1 MTVEL
6 RQNPPSSD
14 TQLIPLINVVFL
26 MLAFF
31 MIAGQIQ
38 RPDSVLLET
47 PISESESDRQS
58 SPITIAVTKEER
70 IYVNGTLVLQEELV
84 NHISEMSD
92 EIGSPSSP
100 TILLRADARLAA
112 VRTRAILGAL
122 RETGIGEVSLA
133 TLHTSGF
140 RE

>member
-6 RQNPPSSD
+6 SQNRPSSD

-38 RPDSVLLET
+38 KSDAVSLET
-47 PISESESDRQS
+47 PISESESDRQL
-58 SPITIAVTKEER
+58 SPITISVTRDEL
-70 IYVNGTLVLQEELV
+70 IYVNGTLVQLEELAD
-84 NHISEMSD
+84 HISAMRK
-92 EIGSPSSP
+92 EIGLSTSPS
-100 TILLRADARLAA
+100 ILLRVDARLAA
-112 VRTRAILGAL
+112 VRTRAILGVL

-133 TLHTSGF
+133 TLHTSGL